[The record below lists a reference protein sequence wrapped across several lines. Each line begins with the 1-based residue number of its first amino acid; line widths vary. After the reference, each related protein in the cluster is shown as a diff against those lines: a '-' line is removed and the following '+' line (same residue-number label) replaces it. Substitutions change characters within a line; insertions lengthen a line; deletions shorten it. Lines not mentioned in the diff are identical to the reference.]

1 VNPPVDRNKEIH
13 EVDDVFIHAVKET
26 DAGVVVSGSVEQGS
40 PQESHNLSIPGDEP
54 VKTAKEAAKA
64 PK

>member
-1 VNPPVDRNKEIH
+1 
-13 EVDDVFIHAVKET
+13 
-26 DAGVVVSGSVEQGS
+26 VEQGS
-40 PQESHNLSIPGDEP
+40 PQESANRSIPGDEP